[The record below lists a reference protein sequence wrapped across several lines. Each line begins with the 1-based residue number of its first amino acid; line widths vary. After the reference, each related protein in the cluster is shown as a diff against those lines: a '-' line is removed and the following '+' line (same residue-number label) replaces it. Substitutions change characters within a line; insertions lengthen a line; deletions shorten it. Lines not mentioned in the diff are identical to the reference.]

1 MKINEIITEG
11 VWDNLKTAGQN
22 VKQRAGTIGQ
32 GIKQGAGAVANYAKQ
47 NYQQTMQARQQRF
60 DQQAAQEFP
69 QPKKLLGKE
78 YSQQA
83 QLKAKN
89 AGTFMGDLAKTIG
102 AADGKFTQATN
113 TIGKKI
119 PVGTEVEVPGIGKF
133 IMEPQGWTDEKNQP
147 VTNSY
152 SINDLNNYYYQGQDG
167 LSRPG
172 YLPPSQPVRLPRPPP
187 VSQTP
192 QVDTSKIQPA
202 PRAGQ
207 PTPDEQ
213 AKLQAKLQ
221 AALQNQQGQQ

>member
-11 VWDNLKTAGQN
+11 LFDTLKTAGQAAN
-22 VKQRAGTIGQ
+22 KNIARSFNRGATRAKVMARDISA
-32 GIKQGAGAVANYAKQ
+32 AGDQ
-47 NYQQTMQARQQRF
+47 RQQRF
-60 DQQAAQEFP
+60 DQQAAQQFP
-69 QPKKLLGKE
+69 QPQKISRFGKE
-78 YSQQA
+78 YSPQA

-89 AGTFMGDLAKTIG
+89 AGTFMGDVAKTIAG
-102 AADGKFTQATN
+102 ASPSTSYFTPATN

-119 PVGTEVEVPGIGKF
+119 PVGAEIEVPGVGKF
-133 IMEPQGWTDEKNQP
+133 KMETQGWTDGKNQP
-147 VTNSY
+147 VTSPQ
-152 SINDLNNYYYQGQDG
+152 SINNLNNYYYQSQDG

-172 YLPPSQPVRLPRPPP
+172 YLPPSQPGYLPPAP
-187 VSQTP
+187 QAP
-192 QVDTSKIQPA
+192 QVDTNKIQPA

>member
-11 VWDNLKTAGQN
+11 LFDTLKTAGQAAN
-22 VKQRAGTIGQ
+22 KNIARSFNRGATRAKVMARDISA
-32 GIKQGAGAVANYAKQ
+32 AGDQ
-47 NYQQTMQARQQRF
+47 RQQRF

-69 QPKKLLGKE
+69 GSKIGALGKKE
-78 YSQQA
+78 YSPQA

-89 AGTFMGDLAKTIG
+89 AGTFMGDVAKTIAG
-102 AADGKFTQATN
+102 ASPSTSYFTKATN

-119 PVGTEVEVPGIGKF
+119 PVGDEVEVPGAGKF
-133 IMEPQGWTDEKNQP
+133 KMGTQGWLDEKNQL
-147 VTNSY
+147 VTNPSN
-152 SINDLNNYYYQGQDG
+152 INLLNTYYYGHIGQ
-167 LSRPG
+167 PA
-172 YLPPSQPVRLPRPPP
+172 QPV
-187 VSQTP
+187 QQAP
-192 QVDTSKIQPA
+192 QVDTNKIQPA